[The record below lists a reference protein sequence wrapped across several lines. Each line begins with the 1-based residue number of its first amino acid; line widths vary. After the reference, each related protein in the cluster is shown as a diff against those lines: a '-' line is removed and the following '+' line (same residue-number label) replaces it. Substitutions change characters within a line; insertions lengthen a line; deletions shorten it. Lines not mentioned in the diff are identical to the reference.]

1 MPALMSYWIP
11 PRLPV
16 WTDSDEQEKP
26 IRLALVLPLAMIEE
40 FGDLRLFIIDEPTH
54 GVDTDS

>member
-1 MPALMSYWIP
+1 MSYWIP